1 METITNYMEAQAQWQ
16 KAWSDWIDA
25 KGGITVERDEVLE
38 GDGTAIINKACF
50 WASLINYKIKVKN

>member
-25 KGGITVERDEVLE
+25 KGGVAVERDEVLE
-38 GDGTAIINKACF
+38 GDGTAE
-50 WASLINYKIKVKN
+50 LIFDFEHRR